1 MRRWS
6 KRGAVV
12 VVFGRKKVEPP
23 LEPRAPSD
31 EQKNHPGHQA
41 VLRHLL
47 EREKIEPG
55 IRERLAGTVLFD
67 LAYELLKDERG
78 VRIETLLAVLASVGG
93 QECIAAIIATAASDT
108 PMEQLG
114 LTVIK
119 GNDGRFYFFGD
130 PPNRLLVESEDSL
143 ISLAF
148 GAAQALGAPVTMEMI
163 GAEMSKVA
171 SRVGGPD
178 FESLDLP
185 SEHMVDRPTEWAR
198 VFRPKLTEA
207 MDLYDVP
214 PSRRATALG
223 YALQK
228 AIEAGKQTL
237 DPLIAARIV
246 LQCATRTAKLIIA

>member
-1 MRRWS
+1 
-6 KRGAVV
+6 
-12 VVFGRKKVEPP
+12 VFGRKHVAPP
-23 LEPRAPSD
+23 LEPKAPSY
-31 EQKNHPGHQA
+31 EQKNQPGHQA

-55 IRERLAGTVLFD
+55 IRERLAGTIVFD

-78 VRIETLLAVLASVGG
+78 VRIEILLAVLASVGG
-93 QECIAAIIATAASDT
+93 QECIAPIIAAAANDT
-108 PMEQLG
+108 TMEQLG

-119 GNDGRFYFFGD
+119 GHDGRLYFFGD
-130 PPNRLLVESEDSL
+130 PPNRLLVESKDSL

-148 GAAQALGAPVTMEMI
+148 GAAQARGAAVTMAMI
-163 GAEMSKVA
+163 GEEMGNVA

-185 SEHMVDRPTEWAR
+185 AEHMVDRPTEWAR
-198 VFRPKLTEA
+198 LFRPKLA
-207 MDLYDVP
+207 GALDLYDVP
-214 PSRRATALG
+214 PMRRATALG

-228 AIEAGKQTL
+228 AIDAGSQTL